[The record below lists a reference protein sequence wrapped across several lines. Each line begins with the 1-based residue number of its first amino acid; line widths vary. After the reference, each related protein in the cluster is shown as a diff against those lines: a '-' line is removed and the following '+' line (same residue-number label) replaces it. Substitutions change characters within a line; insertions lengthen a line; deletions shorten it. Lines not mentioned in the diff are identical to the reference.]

1 LNARNGTHTSF
12 DTVPAGRK
20 NASLLLQI
28 ARLELMPNRQN
39 EHDVIGREPSV
50 FRNVAMAAARE
61 HELPSPVLCAATK
74 ERMVC
79 QQLDCFTNAQ
89 ESFACSA
96 RIVIRNK
103 IEESLEV
110 REGSIRYF
118 DARHERARGR
128 RAFFPATR
136 AAR

>member
-1 LNARNGTHTSF
+1 
-12 DTVPAGRK
+12 
-20 NASLLLQI
+20 
-28 ARLELMPNRQN
+28 MPNRQN

-79 QQLDCFTNAQ
+79 QQLECFTNAQ

-96 RIVIRNK
+96 RIVMRHK
-103 IEESLEV
+103 IEEPLEV